1 MKPGIRDVLIDM
13 RGAGEQIRRSVM
25 SWTGVEAVAH
35 RFGGTEYRYGRKEM
49 GHVHGDRLA
58 DLPLP
63 RRLHDE
69 VIADGRAKPHHVLP
83 DTGWVSCWIERPEDV
98 TTVIELLR
106 LQYERYRAAAAKSDS
121 ARGSAVRTDHQTSGR

>member
-1 MKPGIRDVLIDM
+1 MKPGIRGVLNNVH
-13 RGAGEQIRRSVM
+13 GAGEQIRKSVM
-25 SWTGVEAVAH
+25 SWTGVEALPH

-106 LQYERYRAAAAKSDS
+106 LQYERYLAA
-121 ARGSAVRTDHQTSGR
+121 V

>member
-1 MKPGIRDVLIDM
+1 MRRDLIDS
-13 RGAGEQIRRSVM
+13 GAAGEQIKRSVM
-25 SWTGVEAVAH
+25 SWPGVEAVPH
-35 RFGGTEYRYGRKEM
+35 RFGGTEYRFGLKEM

-69 VIADGRAKPHHVLP
+69 VIADGRAQLHHVLP

-98 TTVIELLR
+98 TTVIDLLR
-106 LQYERYRAAAAKSDS
+106 LQYERYRAAAVRSDS
-121 ARGSAVRTDHQTSGR
+121 ARGSAERSPS

>member
-1 MKPGIRDVLIDM
+1 MKPGVRQDLID
-13 RGAGEQIRRSVM
+13 GGTAGEEIKRSVM
-25 SWTGVEAVAH
+25 SWPGVEAVPH
-35 RFGGTEYRYGRKEM
+35 RFGGTEYRFGRKEM

-69 VIADGRAKPHHVLP
+69 VIADGRAQPHHVLP

-98 TTVIELLR
+98 TTVIDLLR
-106 LQYERYRAAAAKSDS
+106 LQYERYRAAAVRSDS
-121 ARGSAVRTDHQTSGR
+121 GTGSVERSPS

>member
-1 MKPGIRDVLIDM
+1 
-13 RGAGEQIRRSVM
+13 M
-25 SWTGVEAVAH
+25 SWAGVEAVPH

-69 VIADGRAKPHHVLP
+69 VIADGRAQPHHVLP

-106 LQYERYRAAAAKSDS
+106 LQYERYRASAGRSDS
-121 ARGSAVRTDHQTSGR
+121 AAGSAERSPS